1 MELTDKDLFKLV
13 ELILYK
19 QVHLKIND
27 LPKDPR
33 LDLLLEKINYE
44 IAVRM
49 VNGKTSLSLDQ
60 LIA

>member
-19 QVHLKIND
+19 QVHLQIND

-33 LDLLLEKINYE
+33 LDILLEKINYE